1 MIAGFQEIR
10 IVRIFVPVED
20 DFVPDAAAGLLV
32 PYRAG
37 MDCWH
42 ALGRSALG
50 VEIDEDEI
58 QRCTISSSPD
68 VTPSFPA

>member
-1 MIAGFQEIR
+1 
-10 IVRIFVPVED
+10 VRIFVPVED

-50 VEIDEDEI
+50 VEIDDEEI
-58 QRCTISSSPD
+58 QRCTISSSPG
-68 VTPSFPA
+68 VAPSIWAWPALSSST